1 MASREKLKRLLKR
14 SRNLAR
20 KLRNSAPIPKNTG
33 PVTVEFG
40 DLSIEVPAH
49 TTILEAA
56 IQLDLDLDHFC
67 GGNCSCGSCR
77 IQVIQG
83 GTNLSAPRPNEQ
95 MVLGPEA
102 EEKGDRLACQARVSG
117 PVSIVIPEFFMV

>member
-14 SRNLAR
+14 SRSLAR
-20 KLRNSAPIPKNTG
+20 KFRKPGQVSAPAG
-33 PVTVEFG
+33 PATVEFG
-40 DLSIEVPAH
+40 ALSVEVPAH
-49 TTILEAA
+49 STVLEAA

-67 GGNCSCGSCR
+67 GGNCSCGTCR
-77 IQVIQG
+77 IQVIKG
-83 GTNLSAPRPNEQ
+83 GHNLSPARPNEQ

-102 EEKGDRLACQARVSG
+102 EEQGDRLACQARVSG